1 MAAKLEDKGAC
12 GPHKLILDERK
23 SLTVTGVTEVVSF
36 DENAVVLHTCQ
47 GELLVRGQD
56 LHLKT
61 LSQDGGQV
69 AVEGQVDLMA
79 YEEPRAQ
86 GGFLRRL
93 FGA

>member
-1 MAAKLEDKGAC
+1 MAAKMEDKGHE
-12 GPHKLILDERK
+12 GPHKLTLDQRK

-36 DENAVVLHTCQ
+36 DENAVVLHTYR

-56 LHLKT
+56 LHLKN

-69 AVEGQVDLMA
+69 AVEGQVDLIA
-79 YEEPRAQ
+79 YEEPRVQ